1 MRVIAGK
8 FKGRQ
13 LFSPKDEA
21 VRPTTDRIKENIFN
35 LIQFRVSGARF
46 LDLFGGSGAMSV
58 EAVSRG
64 AMRVV
69 TVDHARDSLALI
81 KKNFE
86 KVGIGKEGQIMDA
99 DYAVAIER
107 LKGDPF
113 DIIFCDPPYHAGFY
127 EDILRKIG
135 EKELLSDGGIL
146 VFEHATEREIPLTD
160 GWEALDCRKYGSV
173 TVDILTFRKSA
184 KS

>member
-8 FKGRQ
+8 FRGRQ

-35 LIQFRVSGARF
+35 LIQFRVSGSRF

-64 AMRVV
+64 ALRVV
-69 TVDHARDSLALI
+69 TVDQARDSLALI
-81 KKNFE
+81 KRNFE
-86 KVGIGKEGQIMDA
+86 KVGIGKEAQILDA
-99 DYAVAIER
+99 DYAVALER
-107 LKGDPF
+107 LKGSAF
-113 DIIFCDPPYHAGFY
+113 DIIFCDPPYRADFY

-135 EKELLSDGGIL
+135 EKDVLSSEGI
-146 VFEHATEREIPLTD
+146 VIFEHATERELPLID
-160 GWEALDCRKYGSV
+160 GWERADSRKYGSV
-173 TVDILTFRKSA
+173 TVDILTLRKSA
-184 KS
+184 ES

>member
-35 LIQFRVSGARF
+35 LIQFRVGGACF

-58 EAVSRG
+58 EAISRG
-64 AMRVV
+64 ALRVV
-69 TVDHARDSLALI
+69 TVDHDCDSLALI

-86 KVGIGKEGQIMDA
+86 KVGVGKEAQLLDA
-99 DYAVAIER
+99 DYAVALDR
-107 LKGDPF
+107 LKGSAF
-113 DIIFCDPPYHAGFY
+113 DIIFCDPPYHADFY

-135 EKELLSDGGIL
+135 EKDVLANGGI
-146 VFEHATEREIPLTD
+146 VIFEHATERDLPLPY
-160 GWEALDCRKYGSV
+160 GWERADSRKYGSV
-173 TVDILTFRKSA
+173 TVDILTLTKSA
-184 KS
+184 ES